1 MKTWVDKFK
10 LALIKEEIETLGKLL
25 DNIDYKGVDLNEMKS
40 LIEEAIKL
48 VNRKKD
54 SLNQSRD
61 NNKHDRVYKCIRQF
75 IYKGGK
81 TIRGVHKRGYISI
94 VF

>member
-54 SLNQSRD
+54 S
-61 NNKHDRVYKCIRQF
+61 HAVEIRKFQKA
-75 IYKGGK
+75 IK
-81 TIRGVHKRGYISI
+81 YIKA
-94 VF
+94 

>member
-54 SLNQSRD
+54 A
-61 NNKHDRVYKCIRQF
+61 HAVEIRKFQKA
-75 IYKGGK
+75 IK
-81 TIRGVHKRGYISI
+81 YIKA
-94 VF
+94 

>member
-40 LIEEAIKL
+40 LIEEAIKA
-48 VNRKKD
+48 
-54 SLNQSRD
+54 
-61 NNKHDRVYKCIRQF
+61 
-75 IYKGGK
+75 
-81 TIRGVHKRGYISI
+81 
-94 VF
+94 